1 MTAADKEEFMEQTRQ
16 AMLREHGV
24 PWEFIEAKIIEDL
37 EFDGG
42 CNGNLKAIKRLV
54 VGHSIDEIIPIL
66 RGNLCKNKG
75 TSCADQLT
83 YALEAAYKD
92 ANP

>member
-1 MTAADKEEFMEQTRQ
+1 MFEYLTTGTCCRKISVKLD
-16 AMLREHGV
+16 G
-24 PWEFIEAKIIEDL
+24 KIIEDL

-42 CNGNLKAIKRLV
+42 CNGNLKAVKRLV

-75 TSCADQLT
+75 TSCADRPVSLHLQ
-83 YALEAAYKD
+83 A
-92 ANP
+92 